1 MPTFANDSGTNKP
14 LKNLYVKQAGVWLPV
29 QRSSIKRN
37 GAWVST
43 YDAEVKVTLSS
54 ETTNLDVQSLYSV
67 EDWAN
72 TYKKKILVIPSGV
85 VVGATST
92 SLAALNTGSGRGG
105 LLEIVVDGEVLG
117 AGGATTGAAG
127 GAAIN
132 IEQSGVTVYVN
143 GAVRGG
149 GGAGGKGGT
158 GGGGYYGTTVSQ
170 PASGWYGDNGVG
182 GYYIYRDT
190 SVSGA
195 YKWYWA
201 RSLIT
206 TTGDVGA
213 VTVGS
218 YTYYR
223 GSVFQNQGGGVSYS
237 QIRRTYVATTNTSGG
252 AGGSGGRGQGYD
264 GALAAG
270 AAGAA
275 GGTNAG
281 KGGTGGTGGIWGAVG
296 ATGATGAN
304 GNRTNGTAGAAGGAA
319 GAAITGVAR
328 TVVNT
333 GTINGSY

>member
-158 GGGGYYGTTVSQ
+158 GGGGSYATNTRQPSSGEYFDSGTYQFYMGGGTMVVWAGSVVYSSSSTV
-170 PASGWYGDNGVG
+170 
-182 GYYIYRDT
+182 T
-190 SVSGA
+190 
-195 YKWYWA
+195 
-201 RSLIT
+201 
-206 TTGDVGA
+206 A

-218 YTYYR
+218 ATYYR
-223 GSVFQNQGGGVSYS
+223 GSK
-237 QIRRTYVATTNTSGG
+237 RTGDYYGIYRIVHGTANTSGG
-252 AGGSGGRGQGYD
+252 AGGNGGRGQGYD
-264 GALAAG
+264 GALAVG

-319 GAAITGVAR
+319 GAAFTGVAR